1 MKSHIVELDPFSTI
15 DLLAVNE
22 EIKRK
27 EQKEH
32 YDYERD
38 RPGPSIL
45 PEQFEKIKEQRQL
58 RIQIDATKAANNKRL
73 QQLKDFTKFFEA

>member
-22 EIKRK
+22 EIKKK

-45 PEQFEKIKEQRQL
+45 PEQFEKIKE
-58 RIQIDATKAANNKRL
+58 
-73 QQLKDFTKFFEA
+73 